1 MSEPI
6 TEEQAQELSRLARA
20 RAAALDK
27 AKLYADI
34 GRRRW
39 PGWVMLDEF
48 WRRYR
53 RLNGTA
59 LAGNLAFRI
68 FLWLVPASLMLVAAV
83 SFASDGGVDVES
95 GADGTLGLGK
105 TLSQSLA
112 QAAAES
118 QGSRWHAGFIALMGL
133 LLASSGVLS
142 ALHYA
147 AVQLWELPARPPRRR
162 ANLVGK
168 LLGALVLAVILSSVN
183 IALRRSGLVLGLAGL
198 LISIGVVFSL
208 LLGLF
213 LIMPKRASGWYNL
226 IPGAVVGTGL
236 YVALQAYATIWL
248 PRNVAALSATY
259 GTIGIAAAALG
270 YLFLMGLIIVVA
282 TLVNAVWWDYH
293 LASAGGEAP
302 LDIHY
307 DVGSG
312 TTGSGTTGSGTTGS
326 APTPGD

>member
-1 MSEPI
+1 MSEPV
-6 TEEQAQELSRLARA
+6 TEEQAVELSRLARA

-27 AKLYADI
+27 AKLYADV

-39 PGWVMLDEF
+39 PGWVMLDEL

-68 FLWLVPASLMLVAAV
+68 FLWLVPAMLMVVAVV

-95 GADGTLGLGK
+95 EADGTLGLGK
-105 TLSQSLA
+105 TLSKSLA
-112 QAAAES
+112 QAASENT
-118 QGSRWHAGFIALMGL
+118 GSRWHAGAIALFGL

-147 AVQLWELPARPPRRR
+147 AVQLWELPARPPRGRVT
-162 ANLVGK
+162 LVGK
-168 LLGALVLAVILSSVN
+168 MLAALLLTVILSSVN

-198 LISIGVVFSL
+198 LLSIGVVFAL
-208 LLGLF
+208 LSGLF
-213 LIMPKRASGWYNL
+213 LMMPRRSSGWYNVL
-226 IPGAVVGTGL
+226 PGAVVGTGL
-236 YVALQAYATIWL
+236 YVGLQAYATIWL
-248 PRNVAALSATY
+248 PRHIASFSATY
-259 GTIGIAAAALG
+259 GTIGVAASALG

-302 LDIHY
+302 LDIRY
-307 DVGSG
+307 DIESG
-312 TTGSGTTGSGTTGS
+312 TTGPPPP
-326 APTPGD
+326 AEH